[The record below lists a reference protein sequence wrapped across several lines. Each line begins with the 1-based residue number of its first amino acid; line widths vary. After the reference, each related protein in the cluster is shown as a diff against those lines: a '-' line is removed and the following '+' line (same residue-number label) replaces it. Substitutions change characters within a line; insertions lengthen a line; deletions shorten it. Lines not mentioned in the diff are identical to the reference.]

1 VARILHVGEGS
12 GEVVTAGETWEVELH
27 VTDHRGHPTVDAVV
41 AELFGPDGDTLAVGV
56 VADVAWRRRG
66 DYVVEV
72 SGLDTP
78 GRYRLKL
85 TGSDRVAWATCT
97 VDDPHTPL
105 PDLAAIKT
113 FLGAALSTQ
122 YGDAKITAALAEET
136 RAQADA
142 CTIPVAY
149 PASLARALK
158 RRVQVNLAMDGQ
170 PFAVADYDGAV
181 ARLPAT
187 DPIVRRLE
195 ARWPK
200 SPTG

>member
-1 VARILHVGEGS
+1 MARVLHVGDGS
-12 GEVVTAGETWEVELH
+12 GEVLTAGETWEVELH
-27 VTDHRGHPTVDAVV
+27 VTDHRDHPAVDTVT
-41 AELFGPDGDTLAVGV
+41 AEVFGPDGDTPAVGA

-66 DYVVEV
+66 AYVVEV
-72 SGLDTP
+72 AGLDVP

-97 VDDPHTPL
+97 VDDPHTEL
-105 PDLAAIKT
+105 PDLDTIKA
-113 FLGAALSTQ
+113 FLGTALSAQ
-122 YGDAKITAALAEET
+122 YGDGKIADALAEET

-181 ARLPAT
+181 TRLPTT